1 MSRVRAV
8 LRTGGFLGLSAA
20 TLAAY
25 EAQRALSST
34 SSHAELLARYRD
46 RFTDG
51 VLRLFGTE
59 LLVHGEADLNR
70 GALVVANHQSALDIG
85 VMLSVFRGVLVSR
98 HDVAEWPLLGRLA
111 KHGNTIFVDRADRR
125 SGAAALREIRRRV
138 KERRVVVAFP
148 EGGTFPGDSVHPF
161 HPGTFAAV
169 GSLSVPII
177 PVGIAY
183 SPAVH
188 YGKESFAEHMAKV
201 AARPATRIA
210 VHIGDALPGE
220 LDARS
225 AAQTAR
231 SRVERLV
238 QAARAALD
246 GLNG

>member
-34 SSHAELLARYRD
+34 DSHSELLARYRD

-51 VLRLFGTE
+51 VLRIFGTE
-59 LLVHGEADLNR
+59 LLVNGDADLND

-111 KHGNTIFVDRADRR
+111 KHGHTIFVDREDRR

-138 KERRVVVAFP
+138 KEQRVVVAFP
-148 EGGTFPGDSVHPF
+148 EGRTFPGDSVHEF

-169 GSLSVPII
+169 SSLGVPII
-177 PVGIAY
+177 PVGLAY
-183 SPAVH
+183 SPAVP

-201 AARPATRIA
+201 AARPVTRIA
-210 VHIGDALPGE
+210 VRIGGPLPEG
-220 LDARS
+220 LDARL
-225 AAQTAR
+225 AA
-231 SRVERLV
+231 E
-238 QAARAALD
+238 AARARVETLVRGARTALD
-246 GLNG
+246 GPSP